1 MSVLLAVALLE
12 VVDLVVVEESI
23 VLVLVIESED
33 IVLVRD

>member
-1 MSVLLAVALLE
+1 MLLAVALLE